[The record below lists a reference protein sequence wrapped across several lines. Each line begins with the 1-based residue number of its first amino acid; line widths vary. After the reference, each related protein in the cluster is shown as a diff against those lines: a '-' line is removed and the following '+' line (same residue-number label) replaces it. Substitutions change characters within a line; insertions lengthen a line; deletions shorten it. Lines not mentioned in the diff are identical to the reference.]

1 METINNI
8 LEFEIFRFKEHY
20 LTIFELLSVCLI
32 FLITRLIIWLIGKVI
47 FQKTKLDKGSTFAL
61 YQLIKYV
68 IWIMATVFMLEAVG
82 AEYTVILAGSA
93 ALLVGIGLGLQST
106 FTDILSGVILLFEK
120 SIKIDDI
127 LEIDG
132 DIIKVQSIGLRTSR
146 GVNRR
151 KINVI
156 LPNSLLT
163 TNKVINWSH
172 QTYKTRFS
180 ITVGVAYG
188 SDIDLVAEILE
199 KSAMEH
205 PEVLEADS
213 LDVRLI
219 EFGASSLDFQLLFYS
234 QNIFS
239 IEKVRSDIRKIIVRK
254 FHENNITIPF
264 PQLDLNL
271 NSKEGLIEK

>member
-1 METINNI
+1 MEKINKL
-8 LEFEIFRFKEHY
+8 LEIEIYRFKEHY
-20 LTIFELLSVCLI
+20 LTVSELLTVCVI
-32 FLITRLIIWLIGKVI
+32 FLITTVIVWLLGRII
-47 FQKTKLDKGSTFAL
+47 FRKTKLDKGSSYAL
-61 YQLIKYV
+61 YQLFKYV
-68 IWIMATVFMLEAVG
+68 IWIMAIVLMLEAAGV
-82 AEYTVILAGSA
+82 EYTVVLAGSA

-120 SIKIDDI
+120 SVKIDDI

-132 DIIKVQSIGLRTSR
+132 DIIKLQSIGLRTSK

-151 KINVI
+151 QINVI
-156 LPNSLLT
+156 LPNSLIT

-172 QTYKTRFS
+172 QTYNTGFS
-180 ITVGVAYG
+180 INVGVAYG
-188 SDIDLVAEILE
+188 SDIDLVTKLLE
-199 KSAMEH
+199 ESAIEH
-205 PEVLEADS
+205 PEVLEDDS

-254 FHENNITIPF
+254 FHEHNITIPF
-264 PQLDLNL
+264 PQLDMNL

>member
-20 LTIFELLSVCLI
+20 LTIFELLIVCLI
-32 FLITRLIIWLIGKVI
+32 FLITRLIIWFIGKVI

-93 ALLVGIGLGLQST
+93 ALLVGIGLGLQSI

-146 GVNRR
+146 GVNIR

>member
-93 ALLVGIGLGLQST
+93 ALLVGIGLGLQSI

>member
-1 METINNI
+1 METINII

-32 FLITRLIIWLIGKVI
+32 FIITRVITWLIGKVI
-47 FQKTKLDKGSTFAL
+47 IRKTKLDKGSRFAL
-61 YQLIKYV
+61 YQLIKYLT
-68 IWIMATVFMLEAVG
+68 WTFATVFMLEAIGV
-82 AEYTVILAGSA
+82 EYTVVLAGSA

-132 DIIKVQSIGLRTSR
+132 DIIKLQSIGLRTST

-151 KINVI
+151 EINVI
-156 LPNSLLT
+156 LPNSVIT

-180 ITVGVAYG
+180 ISVGVAYG
-188 SDIDLVAEILE
+188 SDIDLVPKILV

-205 PEVLEADS
+205 PEVLDHDS
-213 LDVRLI
+213 IDVRLVK
-219 EFGASSLDFQLLFYS
+219 FGTSSLDFQLLFYS
-234 QNIFS
+234 QNIFY
-239 IEKVRSDIRKIIVRK
+239 IEKVRSDIREIIVRK

-264 PQLDLNL
+264 PQLDLKL
-271 NSKEGLIEK
+271 NSKEDLIKK